1 MTMKQRV
8 FSMLLCVALLFSVF
22 PQVAFA
28 QGDVLDSG
36 LAANALAR
44 TGGNLPGLGHKWEK
58 AGANAHPEG
67 DQGDF
72 SGR

>member
-1 MTMKQRV
+1 MKQWV

-36 LAANALAR
+36 LAGKCPGPD
-44 TGGNLPGLGHKWEK
+44 GGNLPGLGHKREK
-58 AGANAHPEG
+58 AGSNAHPEG

-72 SGR
+72 SDR

>member
-44 TGGNLPGLGHKWEK
+44 TGGKPTWIGTQTRKSWCQCPSRRGSLR
-58 AGANAHPEG
+58 
-67 DQGDF
+67 F
-72 SGR
+72 